1 VIAKSTA
8 VPKSPSRTWT
18 LVTALFVLLTLYGV
32 WQLNRLNR
40 SIALAP
46 FIERQTE
53 LYTEVSRT
61 ASFIA
66 NSTDTEAVERASEH
80 FLTLMNG
87 PLVIYSDEISSWSVA
102 LFATCM
108 TEPGNQKCKDRDL
121 KQLATSLGKTMRMSL
136 SETGR
141 LGLINLPARVPN

>member
-1 VIAKSTA
+1 M
-8 VPKSPSRTWT
+8 
-18 LVTALFVLLTLYGV
+18 TALLVLLAVYGV

-40 SIALAP
+40 SIAFAP
-46 FIERQTE
+46 FMETQTE
-53 LYTEVSRT
+53 LYTEVSRL

-66 NSTDTEAVERASEH
+66 NSSDAEAVERASEH

-87 PLVIYSDEISSWSVA
+87 PLVIYSDEISNWSVA

-108 TEPGNQKCKDRDL
+108 SDPANEKCKDRDL
-121 KQLATSLGKTMRMSL
+121 KQLATSLGRAMRISL

-141 LGLINLPARVPN
+141 LGLIELPPRVAN